1 MHTQS
6 ILSARFMFIP
16 LSFLAFA
23 LFPLASTSPIGT
35 GDPAPCVSTQGWT
48 SQWIADGQKNGVT
61 FCGDSSADDGE
72 QGSTTPST
80 SESSSPSS
88 TASSNL
94 DYPNTSTTPKSSTS
108 SGALPHS
115 VSSSADSGTNTTGT
129 DTSGSGSGTGDKS
142 GRRKKPCIKPKGT
155 SSGGDFTPVVGA
167 GTGSGSGSGSGAG
180 TGAGMGAG
188 TGTDVISSSTTTS
201 SALSSSSTLASS
213 GSSSVSVQGQATD
226 GPGAVLGAGS
236 APTLTLQN
244 GDNNTASSSASQPA
258 SATAGDG
265 KTYQA
270 TITRYTDNCANQVGA
285 CGFLGTQTSFQ
296 CAMSEFW
303 TSPGMPGQCGTC
315 WKIFNGTM
323 ANGDGSMADTKTNDI
338 VVMATNTCAYYSGDP
353 TGSCSQT
360 KDKPND
366 RWGSVVGV
374 DLCKDTGASA
384 ALWGAAQDDQGG
396 IAVATIQQ
404 VDCDQHWQGD
414 LSPKTF
420 TDWTKYQASAG
431 KSLKMKPGTH
441 GKRRRWW

>member
-285 CGFLGTQTSFQ
+285 CGFLEPKLHSSAPCLSFGHHQECPANVERAGRSSTARWRTETAQWQTQNQRHCRYGHQYMCVLLRGSHRLLQ
-296 CAMSEFW
+296 PDE
-303 TSPGMPGQCGTC
+303 GQ
-315 WKIFNGTM
+315 
-323 ANGDGSMADTKTNDI
+323 AQRSM
-338 VVMATNTCAYYSGDP
+338 
-353 TGSCSQT
+353 
-360 KDKPND
+360 
-366 RWGSVVGV
+366 GSVVGV